1 MFSRECIGIL
11 ILSAILR
18 SPDLFPNYHI
28 RIGRAVYFAM
38 GSTDEWARGS
48 GGRRGRENC
57 EISEIRHL
65 DHVHE
70 AGRMAATNRPQLKL
84 MTLDLAVFLPLFL
97 LLSIS
102 MGLPSIFLITQS
114 CCWLS
119 YSAIQINTRSAVD
132 NEMRMRNRGQNKS
145 K

>member
-70 AGRMAATNRPQLKL
+70 AGRMAATNRQC
-84 MTLDLAVFLPLFL
+84 
-97 LLSIS
+97 SQ
-102 MGLPSIFLITQS
+102 PSGVPVGPGRRTAKAPGRDGTARCTCARQEVPE
-114 CCWLS
+114 
-119 YSAIQINTRSAVD
+119 N
-132 NEMRMRNRGQNKS
+132 
-145 K
+145 

>member
-1 MFSRECIGIL
+1 M
-11 ILSAILR
+11 
-18 SPDLFPNYHI
+18 
-28 RIGRAVYFAM
+28 
-38 GSTDEWARGS
+38 
-48 GGRRGRENC
+48 
-57 EISEIRHL
+57 SEIRHL
-65 DHVHE
+65 GYTHE

-132 NEMRMRNRGQNKS
+132 NEMRMRNRGQKKAS
-145 K
+145 REGHWRGTDIGKIG